1 MIEYKNFKRPSF
13 CINIFVQSCG
23 SLPDFFF
30 QLFFLHQM
38 NQKDIRLDLLRR
50 LESNPEYTQRELS
63 KVMGVSLGKVNY
75 CLKKLTEKGLIKLTN
90 FSHNPDKIGYMYLLT
105 PSGVEEKS
113 RLTFS
118 FLKRKVIEY
127 EILKK
132 EINELK
138 LETEQIH
145 NEKR

>member
-1 MIEYKNFKRPSF
+1 
-13 CINIFVQSCG
+13 
-23 SLPDFFF
+23 
-30 QLFFLHQM
+30 M
-38 NQKDIRLDLLRR
+38 NKEDIRLDLLRK
-50 LESNPEYTQRELS
+50 LESNPEYTQRDLS
-63 KVMGVSLGKVNY
+63 QEMGVSLGKVNY
-75 CLKKLTEKGLIKLTN
+75 CMKKLTEKGLIKLTN
-90 FSHNPDKIGYMYLLT
+90 FTHNPNKMGYAYLLT
-105 PSGVEEKS
+105 PQGIEEKS

-138 LETEQIH
+138 LESEEIH